1 MAAQDLRA
9 ALMARVETV
18 AVYYCGE
25 PNRAMS
31 SRSQLRFGRHGS
43 LAVEIAGDRTGIWCD
58 HEAGQGGDLLDLIQR
73 ELGCCSFSETLA
85 EAERFV
91 GGCSAPIPP
100 RAAPRAQ
107 GGDKQRK
114 IDLAIKVYNESRPI
128 QGTLGEAYL
137 ERRGLFVPDG
147 MDALRFHPHCPR
159 GQDRVPAMIAA
170 MRSVA
175 TGEITAIHR
184 TFIGPDGAKAR
195 LHEGDTAKTMLG
207 QAGGAAIMLD
217 DFGAVTTG
225 LIVSE
230 GIENGLVA
238 RCGGWAPVWAL
249 GSAGA
254 LERLPVLGGVEALTI
269 LADADEPGREAA
281 TVCAERWA
289 TAGAEVRVVEPLAA
303 ADWNDV
309 VAAVRP

>member
-207 QAGGAAIMLD
+207 QAGGDHAGRLRRGHHWPD
-217 DFGAVTTG
+217 RQRRDRERLGGPLRRLGARLG
-225 LIVSE
+225 
-230 GIENGLVA
+230 A
-238 RCGGWAPVWAL
+238 RQCWR
-249 GSAGA
+249 AGA
-254 LERLPVLGGVEALTI
+254 PPSARRRRGV
-269 LADADEPGREAA
+269 DHPG
-281 TVCAERWA
+281 
-289 TAGAEVRVVEPLAA
+289 
-303 ADWNDV
+303 
-309 VAAVRP
+309 